1 MGSRRRV
8 LGSGDETG
16 AEGRVWGADHS
27 GAQGTSLGRR
37 AEFLGAGDETG
48 AQGTS
53 LGATDE
59 MFAVKKYYNRSYF

>member
-53 LGATDE
+53 FYD
-59 MFAVKKYYNRSYF
+59 